1 MSPLIDAVV
10 RSSLVLV
17 VGLAAVWMLRR
28 QPAPLR
34 HWILAA
40 ALSLAAAQPVISRI
54 IPALPLPAIN
64 WPGEESV
71 RTPLVE
77 SDISVEVAQPATVSA
92 LTSSP
97 TDWQRLVIMVWAVGA
112 GLSLAILLSGAIW
125 LSWLGAKAAEAGE
138 RWRAV
143 AELLRARMGLSRPV
157 RILVTTHPA
166 LLVTWGTIAP
176 VILLPADAP
185 GWSSDRIR
193 LVLVHEFAH
202 LVRRDWLIQ
211 LAGEVA
217 CAINWFNPL
226 FWIACARL
234 RRESEY
240 ACDDV
245 VLDLGIGGT
254 SYATHLIDLA
264 RTFSVHGRTWL
275 PAPSIARPST
285 LERRVRAM
293 LNPHT
298 DRRPVSALRRA
309 AAALFLLAVAVPIA
323 AASQSLFTT
332 NGRVTDPSGLPLP
345 DATVRLAST
354 TSDAVHETRT
364 DASGSFQLADVAPG
378 EYLLSARSP
387 GFSSPRQRIR
397 LNGAVTLALQ
407 LQVGTLRETV
417 TVRGGGTSEPTAAAR
432 TVTTAPSSATVPA
445 CGTTDVGGN
454 IKPPRKVKDVRPRFK
469 QAWVDASQEGDV
481 LLQALIGTDGRVKN
495 VEVVSPTQAD
505 MEEEA
510 IAAVT
515 QWEFTPTYLN
525 CQAIEVRMFVT
536 VAFKLDR

>member
-1 MSPLIDAVV
+1 M
-10 RSSLVLV
+10 
-17 VGLAAVWMLRR
+17 
-28 QPAPLR
+28 
-34 HWILAA
+34 
-40 ALSLAAAQPVISRI
+40 
-54 IPALPLPAIN
+54 
-64 WPGEESV
+64 
-71 RTPLVE
+71 
-77 SDISVEVAQPATVSA
+77 
-92 LTSSP
+92 
-97 TDWQRLVIMVWAVGA
+97 MVWAIGA
-112 GLSLAILLSGAIW
+112 GVSLAILVSGAIW
-125 LSWLGAKAAEAGE
+125 LSWLGAKATEAGD
-138 RWRAV
+138 RWRAE

-157 RILVTTHPA
+157 RILVTAHPA

-185 GWSSDRIR
+185 SWSAERIR

-202 LVRRDWLIQ
+202 LMRRDWLIQ

-217 CAINWFNPL
+217 RAINWFNPL

-240 ACDDV
+240 ACDDI
-245 VLDLGIGGT
+245 VLDHGIGGT

-309 AAALFLLAVAVPIA
+309 AAALFLLAIAVPIA
-323 AASQSLFTT
+323 AASQGSATT
-332 NGRVTDPSGLPLP
+332 SGRVTDPSGLPLP
-345 DATVRLAST
+345 DAAVRLAST
-354 TSDAVHETRT
+354 TSDAVYEGRT
-364 DASGSFQLADVAPG
+364 DASGSFELADVPPG
-378 EYLLSARSP
+378 EYLLSARYP
-387 GFSSPRQRIR
+387 GFSGGRQRVR
-397 LNGAVTLALQ
+397 FNGAVTLALQ
-407 LQVGTLRETV
+407 LQVGTLRETI
-417 TVRGGGTSEPTAAAR
+417 TVRGGGAAPEASAGAR

-454 IKPPRKVKDVRPRFK
+454 IKAPRKVKDVRPRFK

-495 VEVVSPTQAD
+495 VEVVSPVQAD

-510 IAAVT
+510 IDAVT

-525 CQAIEVRMFVT
+525 CQPIEVRMFVT